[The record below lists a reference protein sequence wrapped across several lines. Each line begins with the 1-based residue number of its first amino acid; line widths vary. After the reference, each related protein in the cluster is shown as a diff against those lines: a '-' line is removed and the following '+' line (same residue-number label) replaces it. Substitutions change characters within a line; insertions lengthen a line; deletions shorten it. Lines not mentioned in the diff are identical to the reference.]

1 MSEAI
6 AAVKQDVKAVPMKYK
21 KDRTDEQEE
30 LKRLEEERANVV
42 QEQKDAEADKAETE
56 SLAPEEKT
64 FKKRYGDLRR
74 HAQQKEQELKDKIR
88 ELEGQISTA
97 TKEAIKLPKSDDEL
111 AAWTKEYP
119 DVAKVIETIAT
130 KKALELDKGMEDRLK
145 AIAEKEA
152 EADRRAEVARRTAE
166 TEIQKAQYVLE
177 QERLRA
183 EEIVREEIAKTQIE
197 IAAEAEAERARRV
210 AKGEADAILY
220 KYEAEAKGVQ
230 QVLDAKAA
238 GYGRLI
244 ESSGGDARAAA
255 TLLMVEKIEN
265 MVSAQVEAIRNLKI
279 DKITVWDGGNGG
291 CLLYTSPS
299 PRDS

>member
-152 EADRRAEVARRTAE
+152 EAKRMTAE
-166 TEIQKAQYVLE
+166 SQLLQLHPDFEDIRNDEEFHGWVERQPSWVQKALYE
-177 QERLRA
+177 NETDARSAARA
-183 EEIVREEIAKTQIE
+183 IDLYKVDMKIADTKKEKSDKGAASLVTAKNTSNVAKTKSSQSNQWRE
-197 IAAEAEAERARRV
+197 SQV
-210 AKGEADAILY
+210 AKMKAHEYEKNEKAI
-220 KYEAEAKGVQ
+220 
-230 QVLDAKAA
+230 
-238 GYGRLI
+238 
-244 ESSGGDARAAA
+244 
-255 TLLMVEKIEN
+255 M
-265 MVSAQVEAIRNLKI
+265 EAIQS
-279 DKITVWDGGNGG
+279 GNFI
-291 CLLYTSPS
+291 YDVS
-299 PRDS
+299 R

>member
-130 KKALELDKGMEDRLK
+130 KKALELDKSMEDRLK

-152 EADRRAEVARRTAE
+152 EAKRMTAE
-166 TEIQKAQYVLE
+166 SPLLQLHPDFEDIRNDEEFHSWVDRQPSWVQKALYE
-177 QERLRA
+177 NETDARSAARA
-183 EEIVREEIAKTQIE
+183 IDLYKVDMKIADTKKEKSDKGAASLVTAKNTSNIAKTKSSQSNQWRE
-197 IAAEAEAERARRV
+197 SQV
-210 AKGEADAILY
+210 AKMKAHEYERNEKAI
-220 KYEAEAKGVQ
+220 
-230 QVLDAKAA
+230 
-238 GYGRLI
+238 
-244 ESSGGDARAAA
+244 
-255 TLLMVEKIEN
+255 M
-265 MVSAQVEAIRNLKI
+265 EAIQS
-279 DKITVWDGGNGG
+279 GNFI
-291 CLLYTSPS
+291 YDVS
-299 PRDS
+299 R

>member
-130 KKALELDKGMEDRLK
+130 KKALELAKGMEDRLK

-152 EADRRAEVARRTAE
+152 EAKRMTAE
-166 TEIQKAQYVLE
+166 SQLLQLHPDFEDIRNDEEFHSWVERQPSWVQKALYE
-177 QERLRA
+177 NETDARSAARA
-183 EEIVREEIAKTQIE
+183 IDLYKVDMKIADTKKEKSDKGAASLVTAKNTSNVAKTKSSQSNQWRE
-197 IAAEAEAERARRV
+197 SQV
-210 AKGEADAILY
+210 AKMKAHEYERNEKAI
-220 KYEAEAKGVQ
+220 
-230 QVLDAKAA
+230 
-238 GYGRLI
+238 
-244 ESSGGDARAAA
+244 
-255 TLLMVEKIEN
+255 M
-265 MVSAQVEAIRNLKI
+265 EAIQS
-279 DKITVWDGGNGG
+279 GNFI
-291 CLLYTSPS
+291 YDVS
-299 PRDS
+299 R

>member
-152 EADRRAEVARRTAE
+152 EAKRMTAE
-166 TEIQKAQYVLE
+166 SQLLQLHPDFEDIRNDEEFHSWVDRQPSWVQKALYE
-177 QERLRA
+177 NETDARSAARA
-183 EEIVREEIAKTQIE
+183 IDLYKVDMKIADTKKEKSDKGAASLVTAKNTSNVAKTKSSQSNQWRE
-197 IAAEAEAERARRV
+197 SQV
-210 AKGEADAILY
+210 AKMKAHEYERNEKAI
-220 KYEAEAKGVQ
+220 
-230 QVLDAKAA
+230 
-238 GYGRLI
+238 
-244 ESSGGDARAAA
+244 
-255 TLLMVEKIEN
+255 M
-265 MVSAQVEAIRNLKI
+265 EAIQS
-279 DKITVWDGGNGG
+279 GNFI
-291 CLLYTSPS
+291 YDVS
-299 PRDS
+299 R

>member
-42 QEQKDAEADKAETE
+42 QEQKDAEAAKAETE

-152 EADRRAEVARRTAE
+152 EAKRMTAE
-166 TEIQKAQYVLE
+166 SQLLQLHPDFEDIRNDEEFHSWVERQPSWVQKALYE
-177 QERLRA
+177 NETDARSAARA
-183 EEIVREEIAKTQIE
+183 IDLYKVDMKIADTKKEKSDKGAASLVTAKNTSNVAKTKSSQSNQWRE
-197 IAAEAEAERARRV
+197 SQV
-210 AKGEADAILY
+210 AKMKAHEYEKNEKAI
-220 KYEAEAKGVQ
+220 
-230 QVLDAKAA
+230 
-238 GYGRLI
+238 
-244 ESSGGDARAAA
+244 
-255 TLLMVEKIEN
+255 M
-265 MVSAQVEAIRNLKI
+265 EAIQS
-279 DKITVWDGGNGG
+279 GNFI
-291 CLLYTSPS
+291 YDVS
-299 PRDS
+299 R

>member
-130 KKALELDKGMEDRLK
+130 KKALELDKSMEDRLK

-152 EADRRAEVARRTAE
+152 EAKRLTAE
-166 TEIQKAQYVLE
+166 SQLLQLHPDFEDIRNDEEFHGWVERQPSWVQKALYE
-177 QERLRA
+177 NETDARSAARA
-183 EEIVREEIAKTQIE
+183 IDLYKVDMKIADTKKEKSDKGAASLVTAKNTSNVAKTKSSQSNQWRE
-197 IAAEAEAERARRV
+197 SQV
-210 AKGEADAILY
+210 AKMKAHEYERNEKAI
-220 KYEAEAKGVQ
+220 
-230 QVLDAKAA
+230 
-238 GYGRLI
+238 
-244 ESSGGDARAAA
+244 
-255 TLLMVEKIEN
+255 M
-265 MVSAQVEAIRNLKI
+265 EAIQS
-279 DKITVWDGGNGG
+279 GNFI
-291 CLLYTSPS
+291 YDVS
-299 PRDS
+299 R

>member
-74 HAQQKEQELKDKIR
+74 HSQQKEQELKDKIR
-88 ELEGQISTA
+88 DLEGQISTA

-152 EADRRAEVARRTAE
+152 EAKRMTAE
-166 TEIQKAQYVLE
+166 SQLLQLHPDFEDIRNDEEFHGWVERQPSWVQKALYE
-177 QERLRA
+177 NETDARSAARA
-183 EEIVREEIAKTQIE
+183 IDLYKVDMKIADTKKEKSDKGAASLVTAKNTSNVAKTKSSQSNQWRESQVAKMKAHEYERNEKAI
-197 IAAEAEAERARRV
+197 AEA
-210 AKGEADAILY
+210 I
-220 KYEAEAKGVQ
+220 Q
-230 QVLDAKAA
+230 
-238 GYGRLI
+238 
-244 ESSGGDARAAA
+244 SGNFIYD
-255 TLLMVEKIEN
+255 
-265 MVSAQVEAIRNLKI
+265 VSR
-279 DKITVWDGGNGG
+279 
-291 CLLYTSPS
+291 
-299 PRDS
+299 

>member
-152 EADRRAEVARRTAE
+152 EAKRMTAE
-166 TEIQKAQYVLE
+166 SQLLQLHPDFEDIRNDEEFHSWVERQPSWVQKA
-177 QERLRA
+177 
-183 EEIVREEIAKTQIE
+183 
-197 IAAEAEAERARRV
+197 
-210 AKGEADAILY
+210 LY
-220 KYEAEAKGVQ
+220 ENET
-230 QVLDAKAA
+230 
-238 GYGRLI
+238 
-244 ESSGGDARAAA
+244 DARAAA
-255 TLLMVEKIEN
+255 RAIDLYKVDMKIADTKKEKSDKGAASLVTAKNTSNVAKTKSSQSNQWRE
-265 MVSAQVEAIRNLKI
+265 SQVAKMKAHEYEKNEKAIMEAIQS
-279 DKITVWDGGNGG
+279 GNFI
-291 CLLYTSPS
+291 YDVS
-299 PRDS
+299 R

>member
-130 KKALELDKGMEDRLK
+130 KKALELDEGMEDRLK

-152 EADRRAEVARRTAE
+152 EAKRMTAE
-166 TEIQKAQYVLE
+166 SQLLQLHPDFEDIRNDEEFHGWVERQPSWVQKALYE
-177 QERLRA
+177 NETDARSAARA
-183 EEIVREEIAKTQIE
+183 IDLYKVDMKIADTKKEKSDKGAASLVTAKNTSNVAKTKSSQSNQWRE
-197 IAAEAEAERARRV
+197 SQV
-210 AKGEADAILY
+210 AKMKAHEYERNEKAI
-220 KYEAEAKGVQ
+220 
-230 QVLDAKAA
+230 
-238 GYGRLI
+238 
-244 ESSGGDARAAA
+244 
-255 TLLMVEKIEN
+255 M
-265 MVSAQVEAIRNLKI
+265 EAIQS
-279 DKITVWDGGNGG
+279 GNFI
-291 CLLYTSPS
+291 YDVS
-299 PRDS
+299 R

>member
-145 AIAEKEA
+145 TIAEKEA
-152 EADRRAEVARRTAE
+152 EAKRMTAE
-166 TEIQKAQYVLE
+166 SQLLQLHPDFEDIRNDEEFHGWVERQPSWVQKALYE
-177 QERLRA
+177 NETDARSAARA
-183 EEIVREEIAKTQIE
+183 IDLYKVDMKIADTKKEKSDKGAASLVTAKNTSNVAKTKSSQSNQWRE
-197 IAAEAEAERARRV
+197 SQV
-210 AKGEADAILY
+210 AKMKAHEYERNEKAI
-220 KYEAEAKGVQ
+220 
-230 QVLDAKAA
+230 
-238 GYGRLI
+238 
-244 ESSGGDARAAA
+244 
-255 TLLMVEKIEN
+255 M
-265 MVSAQVEAIRNLKI
+265 EAIQS
-279 DKITVWDGGNGG
+279 GNFI
-291 CLLYTSPS
+291 YDVS
-299 PRDS
+299 R

>member
-88 ELEGQISTA
+88 DLEGQISTA

-152 EADRRAEVARRTAE
+152 EAKRMTAE
-166 TEIQKAQYVLE
+166 SQLLQLHPDFEDIRNDEDFHGWVERQPSWVQKALYE
-177 QERLRA
+177 NETDARSAARA
-183 EEIVREEIAKTQIE
+183 IDLYKVDMKIADTKKEKSDKGAASLVTAKNTSNVAKTKSSQSNQWRE
-197 IAAEAEAERARRV
+197 SQV
-210 AKGEADAILY
+210 AKMKAHEYEKNEKAI
-220 KYEAEAKGVQ
+220 
-230 QVLDAKAA
+230 D
-238 GYGRLI
+238 
-244 ESSGGDARAAA
+244 
-255 TLLMVEKIEN
+255 
-265 MVSAQVEAIRNLKI
+265 EAIKS
-279 DKITVWDGGNGG
+279 GNFIYD
-291 CLLYTSPS
+291 LQ
-299 PRDS
+299 R

>member
-74 HAQQKEQELKDKIR
+74 HSQQKEQELKDKIR

-152 EADRRAEVARRTAE
+152 EAKRMTAE
-166 TEIQKAQYVLE
+166 SQLLQLHPDFEDIRNDEDFHGWVERQPSWVQKALYE
-177 QERLRA
+177 NETDARSAARA
-183 EEIVREEIAKTQIE
+183 IDLYKVDMKIADTKKEKSDKGAASLVTAKNTSNVAKTKSSQSNQWRE
-197 IAAEAEAERARRV
+197 SQV
-210 AKGEADAILY
+210 AKMKAHEYERNEKAI
-220 KYEAEAKGVQ
+220 
-230 QVLDAKAA
+230 
-238 GYGRLI
+238 
-244 ESSGGDARAAA
+244 
-255 TLLMVEKIEN
+255 M
-265 MVSAQVEAIRNLKI
+265 EAIQS
-279 DKITVWDGGNGG
+279 GNFI
-291 CLLYTSPS
+291 YDVS
-299 PRDS
+299 R

>member
-152 EADRRAEVARRTAE
+152 EAKRMTAE
-166 TEIQKAQYVLE
+166 SQLLQLHPDFEDIRNDEEFHSWVERQPSWVQKALYENETDARSAARAIDLYKVDMKIADTKKEKSDKGAASLE
-177 QERLRA
+177 TA
-183 EEIVREEIAKTQIE
+183 KNTSNVAKTKSSQSNQWRE
-197 IAAEAEAERARRV
+197 SQV
-210 AKGEADAILY
+210 AKMKAHEYERNEKAI
-220 KYEAEAKGVQ
+220 
-230 QVLDAKAA
+230 
-238 GYGRLI
+238 
-244 ESSGGDARAAA
+244 
-255 TLLMVEKIEN
+255 M
-265 MVSAQVEAIRNLKI
+265 EAIQS
-279 DKITVWDGGNGG
+279 GNFI
-291 CLLYTSPS
+291 YDVS
-299 PRDS
+299 R

>member
-64 FKKRYGDLRR
+64 FKNRYGDLRR

-152 EADRRAEVARRTAE
+152 EAKRMTAE
-166 TEIQKAQYVLE
+166 SQLLQLHPDFEDIRNDEEFHSWVDRQPSWVQKALYE
-177 QERLRA
+177 NETDARSAARA
-183 EEIVREEIAKTQIE
+183 IDLYKVDMKIADTKKEKSDKGAASLVTAKNTSNVAKTKSSQSNQWRE
-197 IAAEAEAERARRV
+197 SQV
-210 AKGEADAILY
+210 AKMKAHEYEKNEKAI
-220 KYEAEAKGVQ
+220 
-230 QVLDAKAA
+230 
-238 GYGRLI
+238 
-244 ESSGGDARAAA
+244 
-255 TLLMVEKIEN
+255 M
-265 MVSAQVEAIRNLKI
+265 EAIQS
-279 DKITVWDGGNGG
+279 GNFI
-291 CLLYTSPS
+291 YDVS
-299 PRDS
+299 R

>member
-152 EADRRAEVARRTAE
+152 EAKRMTAESQLLQLHPDFEDIRNDEEFHSWVERQPSWVQKALYENETVARSAARAIDLYKVDMKIADTKKEKSDKGAASLVTAKN
-166 TEIQKAQYVLE
+166 TSNV
-177 QERLRA
+177 
-183 EEIVREEIAKTQIE
+183 AKTKSSQSNQWRE
-197 IAAEAEAERARRV
+197 SQV
-210 AKGEADAILY
+210 AKMKAHEYERNEKAI
-220 KYEAEAKGVQ
+220 
-230 QVLDAKAA
+230 
-238 GYGRLI
+238 
-244 ESSGGDARAAA
+244 
-255 TLLMVEKIEN
+255 M
-265 MVSAQVEAIRNLKI
+265 EAIQS
-279 DKITVWDGGNGG
+279 GNFI
-291 CLLYTSPS
+291 YDVS
-299 PRDS
+299 R

>member
-42 QEQKDAEADKAETE
+42 HEQKDAEADKAETE
-56 SLAPEEKT
+56 SLAPEDKT

-152 EADRRAEVARRTAE
+152 EAKRMTAE
-166 TEIQKAQYVLE
+166 SQLLQLHPDFEDIRNDEDFHGWVERQPSWVQKALYE
-177 QERLRA
+177 NETDARSAARA
-183 EEIVREEIAKTQIE
+183 IDLYKVDMKIADTKKEKSDKGAASLVTAKNTSNVAKTKSSQSNQWRE
-197 IAAEAEAERARRV
+197 SQV
-210 AKGEADAILY
+210 AKMKAHEYEKNEKAI
-220 KYEAEAKGVQ
+220 
-230 QVLDAKAA
+230 D
-238 GYGRLI
+238 
-244 ESSGGDARAAA
+244 
-255 TLLMVEKIEN
+255 
-265 MVSAQVEAIRNLKI
+265 EAIKS
-279 DKITVWDGGNGG
+279 GNFIYD
-291 CLLYTSPS
+291 LQ
-299 PRDS
+299 R

>member
-21 KDRTDEQEE
+21 KDRTNEQEE

-130 KKALELDKGMEDRLK
+130 KKALELDKGMEERLK

-152 EADRRAEVARRTAE
+152 EAKRMTAE
-166 TEIQKAQYVLE
+166 SQLLQLHPDFEDIRNDEEFHGWVERQPSWVQKALYE
-177 QERLRA
+177 NETDARSAARA
-183 EEIVREEIAKTQIE
+183 IDLYKVDMKIADTKKEKSDKGAASLVTAKNTSNVAKTKSSQSNQWRE
-197 IAAEAEAERARRV
+197 SQV
-210 AKGEADAILY
+210 AKMKAHEYEKNEKAI
-220 KYEAEAKGVQ
+220 
-230 QVLDAKAA
+230 
-238 GYGRLI
+238 
-244 ESSGGDARAAA
+244 
-255 TLLMVEKIEN
+255 M
-265 MVSAQVEAIRNLKI
+265 EAIQS
-279 DKITVWDGGNGG
+279 GNFI
-291 CLLYTSPS
+291 YDVS
-299 PRDS
+299 R

>member
-152 EADRRAEVARRTAE
+152 EAKRMTAE
-166 TEIQKAQYVLE
+166 SQLLQLHPDFEDIRNDEEFHSWVERQPSWVQKAFYE
-177 QERLRA
+177 NETDARSAARA
-183 EEIVREEIAKTQIE
+183 IDLYKVDMKIADTKKEKSDKGAASLVTAKNTSNVAKTKSSQSNQWRE
-197 IAAEAEAERARRV
+197 SQV
-210 AKGEADAILY
+210 AKMKAHEYEKNEKAI
-220 KYEAEAKGVQ
+220 
-230 QVLDAKAA
+230 
-238 GYGRLI
+238 
-244 ESSGGDARAAA
+244 
-255 TLLMVEKIEN
+255 M
-265 MVSAQVEAIRNLKI
+265 EAIQS
-279 DKITVWDGGNGG
+279 GNFI
-291 CLLYTSPS
+291 YDVS
-299 PRDS
+299 R

>member
-74 HAQQKEQELKDKIR
+74 HSQQKEQELKDKIR
-88 ELEGQISTA
+88 DLEGQISTA

-152 EADRRAEVARRTAE
+152 EAKRMTAE
-166 TEIQKAQYVLE
+166 SQLLQLHPDFEDIRNDEDFHGWVERQPSWVQKALYE
-177 QERLRA
+177 NETDARSAARA
-183 EEIVREEIAKTQIE
+183 IDLYKVDMKIADTKKEKSDKGAASLVTAKNTSNVAKTKSSQSNQWRE
-197 IAAEAEAERARRV
+197 SQV
-210 AKGEADAILY
+210 AKMKAHEYEKNEKAI
-220 KYEAEAKGVQ
+220 
-230 QVLDAKAA
+230 
-238 GYGRLI
+238 
-244 ESSGGDARAAA
+244 
-255 TLLMVEKIEN
+255 M
-265 MVSAQVEAIRNLKI
+265 EAIQS
-279 DKITVWDGGNGG
+279 GNFI
-291 CLLYTSPS
+291 YDVS
-299 PRDS
+299 R

>member
-74 HAQQKEQELKDKIR
+74 HSQQKEQELKDKIR

-130 KKALELDKGMEDRLK
+130 KKALELDKSMEDRLK

-152 EADRRAEVARRTAE
+152 EAKRMTAE
-166 TEIQKAQYVLE
+166 SQLLQLHPDFEDIRNDEEFHSWVDRQPSWVQKALYE
-177 QERLRA
+177 NETDARSAARA
-183 EEIVREEIAKTQIE
+183 IDLYKVDMKIADTKKEKSDKGAASLVTAKNTSNVAKTKSSQSNQWRE
-197 IAAEAEAERARRV
+197 SQV
-210 AKGEADAILY
+210 AKMKAHEYERNEKAI
-220 KYEAEAKGVQ
+220 
-230 QVLDAKAA
+230 
-238 GYGRLI
+238 
-244 ESSGGDARAAA
+244 
-255 TLLMVEKIEN
+255 M
-265 MVSAQVEAIRNLKI
+265 EAIQS
-279 DKITVWDGGNGG
+279 GNFI
-291 CLLYTSPS
+291 YDVS
-299 PRDS
+299 R

>member
-74 HAQQKEQELKDKIR
+74 HSQQKEQELKDKIR
-88 ELEGQISTA
+88 DLEGQISTA

-152 EADRRAEVARRTAE
+152 EAKRMTAE
-166 TEIQKAQYVLE
+166 SQLLQLHPDFEDIRNDEEFHGWVERQPSWVQKALYE
-177 QERLRA
+177 NETDARSAARA
-183 EEIVREEIAKTQIE
+183 IDLYKVDMKIADTKKEKSDKGAASLVTAKNTSNIAKTKSSQSNQWRE
-197 IAAEAEAERARRV
+197 SQV
-210 AKGEADAILY
+210 AKMKAHEYEKNEKAI
-220 KYEAEAKGVQ
+220 
-230 QVLDAKAA
+230 D
-238 GYGRLI
+238 
-244 ESSGGDARAAA
+244 
-255 TLLMVEKIEN
+255 
-265 MVSAQVEAIRNLKI
+265 EAIKS
-279 DKITVWDGGNGG
+279 GNFIYD
-291 CLLYTSPS
+291 LQ
-299 PRDS
+299 R

>member
-74 HAQQKEQELKDKIR
+74 HSQQKEQELKDKIR
-88 ELEGQISTA
+88 DLEGQISTA

-152 EADRRAEVARRTAE
+152 EAKRMTAE
-166 TEIQKAQYVLE
+166 SQLLQLHPDFEDIRNDEDFHGWVERQPSWVQKALYE
-177 QERLRA
+177 NETDARSAARA
-183 EEIVREEIAKTQIE
+183 IDLYKVDMKIADTKKEKSDKGAASLVTAKNTSNVAKTKSSQSNQWRE
-197 IAAEAEAERARRV
+197 SQV
-210 AKGEADAILY
+210 AKM
-220 KYEAEAKGVQ
+220 
-230 QVLDAKAA
+230 KAH
-238 GYGRLI
+238 
-244 ESSGGDARAAA
+244 E
-255 TLLMVEKIEN
+255 
-265 MVSAQVEAIRNLKI
+265 
-279 DKITVWDGGNGG
+279 
-291 CLLYTSPS
+291 
-299 PRDS
+299 

>member
-88 ELEGQISTA
+88 DLEGQISTA

-152 EADRRAEVARRTAE
+152 EAKRMTAE
-166 TEIQKAQYVLE
+166 SQLLQLHPDFEDIRNDEEFHSWVERQPSWVQKALYE
-177 QERLRA
+177 NETDARSAARA
-183 EEIVREEIAKTQIE
+183 IDLYKVDMKIADTKKEKSDKGAASLVTAKNTSNVAKTKSSQSNQWRE
-197 IAAEAEAERARRV
+197 SQV
-210 AKGEADAILY
+210 AKMKAHEYERNEKAI
-220 KYEAEAKGVQ
+220 
-230 QVLDAKAA
+230 
-238 GYGRLI
+238 
-244 ESSGGDARAAA
+244 
-255 TLLMVEKIEN
+255 M
-265 MVSAQVEAIRNLKI
+265 EAIQS
-279 DKITVWDGGNGG
+279 GNFI
-291 CLLYTSPS
+291 YDVS
-299 PRDS
+299 R

>member
-74 HAQQKEQELKDKIR
+74 HSQQKEQELKDKIR
-88 ELEGQISTA
+88 DLEGQISTA

-152 EADRRAEVARRTAE
+152 EAKRMTAE
-166 TEIQKAQYVLE
+166 SQLLQLHPDFEDIRNDEEFHGWVERQPSWVQKALYE
-177 QERLRA
+177 NETDARSAARA
-183 EEIVREEIAKTQIE
+183 IDLYKVDMKIADTKKEKSDKGAASLVTAKNTSNVAKTKSSQSNQWRE
-197 IAAEAEAERARRV
+197 SQV
-210 AKGEADAILY
+210 AKMKAHEYEKNEKAI
-220 KYEAEAKGVQ
+220 
-230 QVLDAKAA
+230 
-238 GYGRLI
+238 
-244 ESSGGDARAAA
+244 
-255 TLLMVEKIEN
+255 M
-265 MVSAQVEAIRNLKI
+265 EAIQS
-279 DKITVWDGGNGG
+279 GNFIYD
-291 CLLYTSPS
+291 LQ
-299 PRDS
+299 R

>member
-152 EADRRAEVARRTAE
+152 EAKRMTAE
-166 TEIQKAQYVLE
+166 SQLLQLHPDFEDIRNDEEFHGWVERQPSWVQKALYE
-177 QERLRA
+177 NETDARSAARA
-183 EEIVREEIAKTQIE
+183 IDLYKVDMKIADTKREKSDKGAASLVTAKNTSNVAKTKSSQSNQWRE
-197 IAAEAEAERARRV
+197 SQV
-210 AKGEADAILY
+210 AKMKAHEYEKNEKAI
-220 KYEAEAKGVQ
+220 
-230 QVLDAKAA
+230 
-238 GYGRLI
+238 
-244 ESSGGDARAAA
+244 
-255 TLLMVEKIEN
+255 M
-265 MVSAQVEAIRNLKI
+265 EAIQS
-279 DKITVWDGGNGG
+279 GNFI
-291 CLLYTSPS
+291 YDVS
-299 PRDS
+299 R

>member
-88 ELEGQISTA
+88 DLEGQISTA

-152 EADRRAEVARRTAE
+152 EAKRMTAE
-166 TEIQKAQYVLE
+166 SQLLQLHPDFEDIRNDEEFHGWVERQPSWVQKALYE
-177 QERLRA
+177 NETDARSAARA
-183 EEIVREEIAKTQIE
+183 IDLYKVDMKIADKKKETSDKGAASLVTAKNTSNVAKTKSSQSNQWRE
-197 IAAEAEAERARRV
+197 SQV
-210 AKGEADAILY
+210 AKMKAHEYERNEKAI
-220 KYEAEAKGVQ
+220 
-230 QVLDAKAA
+230 
-238 GYGRLI
+238 
-244 ESSGGDARAAA
+244 
-255 TLLMVEKIEN
+255 M
-265 MVSAQVEAIRNLKI
+265 EAIQS
-279 DKITVWDGGNGG
+279 GNFI
-291 CLLYTSPS
+291 YDVS
-299 PRDS
+299 R

>member
-30 LKRLEEERANVV
+30 LKRLEEERASVV

-152 EADRRAEVARRTAE
+152 EAKRMTAE
-166 TEIQKAQYVLE
+166 SQLLQLHPDFEDIRNDEEFHGWVERQPSWVQKALYE
-177 QERLRA
+177 NETDARSAARA
-183 EEIVREEIAKTQIE
+183 IDLYKVDMKIADTKKEKSDKGAASLVTAKNTSNIAKTKSSQSNQWRE
-197 IAAEAEAERARRV
+197 SQV
-210 AKGEADAILY
+210 AKMKAHEYERNEKAI
-220 KYEAEAKGVQ
+220 
-230 QVLDAKAA
+230 
-238 GYGRLI
+238 
-244 ESSGGDARAAA
+244 
-255 TLLMVEKIEN
+255 M
-265 MVSAQVEAIRNLKI
+265 EAIQS
-279 DKITVWDGGNGG
+279 GNFI
-291 CLLYTSPS
+291 YDVS
-299 PRDS
+299 R

>member
-74 HAQQKEQELKDKIR
+74 HSQQKEQELKDKIR
-88 ELEGQISTA
+88 DLEGQISTA

-152 EADRRAEVARRTAE
+152 EAKRMTAE
-166 TEIQKAQYVLE
+166 SQLLQLHPDFEDIRNDEEFHSWVDRQPSWVQKALYE
-177 QERLRA
+177 NETDARSAARA
-183 EEIVREEIAKTQIE
+183 IDLYKGDMKIADTKKEKSDKGAASLVTAKNTSNVAKTKSSQSNQWRE
-197 IAAEAEAERARRV
+197 SQV
-210 AKGEADAILY
+210 AKMKAHEYERNEKAI
-220 KYEAEAKGVQ
+220 
-230 QVLDAKAA
+230 
-238 GYGRLI
+238 
-244 ESSGGDARAAA
+244 
-255 TLLMVEKIEN
+255 M
-265 MVSAQVEAIRNLKI
+265 EAIQS
-279 DKITVWDGGNGG
+279 GNFI
-291 CLLYTSPS
+291 YDVS
-299 PRDS
+299 R

>member
-74 HAQQKEQELKDKIR
+74 HAQQKQQELKDKIR

-152 EADRRAEVARRTAE
+152 EAKRMTAE
-166 TEIQKAQYVLE
+166 SQLLQLHPDFEDIRNDEDFHGWVERQPSWVQKALYE
-177 QERLRA
+177 NETDARSAARA
-183 EEIVREEIAKTQIE
+183 IDLYKVDMKIADTKKEKSDKGAASLVTAKNTSNVAKTKSSQSNQWRE
-197 IAAEAEAERARRV
+197 SQV
-210 AKGEADAILY
+210 AKMKAHEYEKNEKAI
-220 KYEAEAKGVQ
+220 
-230 QVLDAKAA
+230 
-238 GYGRLI
+238 
-244 ESSGGDARAAA
+244 
-255 TLLMVEKIEN
+255 M
-265 MVSAQVEAIRNLKI
+265 EAIQS
-279 DKITVWDGGNGG
+279 GNFI
-291 CLLYTSPS
+291 YDVS
-299 PRDS
+299 R

>member
-152 EADRRAEVARRTAE
+152 EAKRMTAE
-166 TEIQKAQYVLE
+166 SQLLQLHPDFEDIRNDEEFHCWVDRQPSWVQKALYE
-177 QERLRA
+177 NETDARSAARA
-183 EEIVREEIAKTQIE
+183 IDLYKVDMKIADTKKEKSDKGAASLVTAKNTSNVAKTKSSQSNQWRE
-197 IAAEAEAERARRV
+197 SQV
-210 AKGEADAILY
+210 AKMKAHEYERNEKAI
-220 KYEAEAKGVQ
+220 
-230 QVLDAKAA
+230 
-238 GYGRLI
+238 
-244 ESSGGDARAAA
+244 
-255 TLLMVEKIEN
+255 M
-265 MVSAQVEAIRNLKI
+265 EAIQS
-279 DKITVWDGGNGG
+279 GNFI
-291 CLLYTSPS
+291 YDVS
-299 PRDS
+299 R

>member
-6 AAVKQDVKAVPMKYK
+6 AAVKQDVRAVPMKYK

-152 EADRRAEVARRTAE
+152 EAKRMTAE
-166 TEIQKAQYVLE
+166 SQLLQLHPDFEDIRNDEEFHSWVDRQPSWVQKALYE
-177 QERLRA
+177 NETDARSAARA
-183 EEIVREEIAKTQIE
+183 IDLYKVDMKIADTKKEKSDKGAASLVTAKNTSNVAKTKSSQSNQWRE
-197 IAAEAEAERARRV
+197 SQV
-210 AKGEADAILY
+210 AKMKAHEYERNEKAI
-220 KYEAEAKGVQ
+220 
-230 QVLDAKAA
+230 
-238 GYGRLI
+238 
-244 ESSGGDARAAA
+244 
-255 TLLMVEKIEN
+255 M
-265 MVSAQVEAIRNLKI
+265 EAIQS
-279 DKITVWDGGNGG
+279 GNFI
-291 CLLYTSPS
+291 YDVS
-299 PRDS
+299 R

>member
-74 HAQQKEQELKDKIR
+74 HSQQKEQELKDKIR

-152 EADRRAEVARRTAE
+152 EAKRMTAE
-166 TEIQKAQYVLE
+166 SQLLQLHPDFEDIRNDEEFHGWVERQPSWVQKALYE
-177 QERLRA
+177 NETDARSAARA
-183 EEIVREEIAKTQIE
+183 IDLYKVDMKIADTKKEKSDKGAASLVTAKNTSNVAKTKSSQSNQWRE
-197 IAAEAEAERARRV
+197 SQV
-210 AKGEADAILY
+210 AKMKAHEYERNEKAI
-220 KYEAEAKGVQ
+220 
-230 QVLDAKAA
+230 
-238 GYGRLI
+238 
-244 ESSGGDARAAA
+244 
-255 TLLMVEKIEN
+255 M
-265 MVSAQVEAIRNLKI
+265 EAIQS
-279 DKITVWDGGNGG
+279 GNFI
-291 CLLYTSPS
+291 YDVS
-299 PRDS
+299 R

>member
-74 HAQQKEQELKDKIR
+74 HSQQKEQELKDKIR
-88 ELEGQISTA
+88 DLEGQISTA

-152 EADRRAEVARRTAE
+152 EAKRMTAE
-166 TEIQKAQYVLE
+166 SQLLQLHPDFEDIRNDEEFHGWVERQPSWVQKALYE
-177 QERLRA
+177 NETDARSAARA
-183 EEIVREEIAKTQIE
+183 IDLYKVDMKIADTKKEKSDKGAASLVTAKNTSNVAKTKSSQSNQWRE
-197 IAAEAEAERARRV
+197 SQV
-210 AKGEADAILY
+210 AKMKAHEYEKNEKAI
-220 KYEAEAKGVQ
+220 
-230 QVLDAKAA
+230 
-238 GYGRLI
+238 
-244 ESSGGDARAAA
+244 
-255 TLLMVEKIEN
+255 M
-265 MVSAQVEAIRNLKI
+265 EAIQS
-279 DKITVWDGGNGG
+279 GNFI
-291 CLLYTSPS
+291 YDVS
-299 PRDS
+299 R

>member
-152 EADRRAEVARRTAE
+152 EAKRMTAE
-166 TEIQKAQYVLE
+166 SQLLQLHPDFEDIRNDEEFHSCVERQPSWVQKALYE
-177 QERLRA
+177 NETDARSAARA
-183 EEIVREEIAKTQIE
+183 IDLYKVDMKIADTKKEKSDKGAASLVTAKNTSNVAKTKSSQSNQWRE
-197 IAAEAEAERARRV
+197 SQV
-210 AKGEADAILY
+210 AKMKAHEYEKNEKAI
-220 KYEAEAKGVQ
+220 
-230 QVLDAKAA
+230 
-238 GYGRLI
+238 
-244 ESSGGDARAAA
+244 
-255 TLLMVEKIEN
+255 M
-265 MVSAQVEAIRNLKI
+265 EAIQS
-279 DKITVWDGGNGG
+279 GNFI
-291 CLLYTSPS
+291 YDVS
-299 PRDS
+299 R

>member
-130 KKALELDKGMEDRLK
+130 KKALELDKSMEDRLK

-152 EADRRAEVARRTAE
+152 EAKRLTAE
-166 TEIQKAQYVLE
+166 SQLLQLHPDFEDIRNDEEFHGWVERQPSWVQKALYE
-177 QERLRA
+177 NETDARSAARA
-183 EEIVREEIAKTQIE
+183 IDLYKVDMKIADTKKEKSDKGAASLVTAKNTSNVAKTKSSQSNQWRE
-197 IAAEAEAERARRV
+197 SQV
-210 AKGEADAILY
+210 AKMKAHEYEKNEKAI
-220 KYEAEAKGVQ
+220 
-230 QVLDAKAA
+230 
-238 GYGRLI
+238 
-244 ESSGGDARAAA
+244 
-255 TLLMVEKIEN
+255 M
-265 MVSAQVEAIRNLKI
+265 EAIQS
-279 DKITVWDGGNGG
+279 GNFI
-291 CLLYTSPS
+291 YDVS
-299 PRDS
+299 R

>member
-42 QEQKDAEADKAETE
+42 QKQKDAEADKAETE

-152 EADRRAEVARRTAE
+152 EAKRMTAE
-166 TEIQKAQYVLE
+166 SQLLQLHPDFEDIRNDEEFHSWVERQPSWVQKALYE
-177 QERLRA
+177 NETDARSAARA
-183 EEIVREEIAKTQIE
+183 IDLYKVDMKIADTKKEKSDKGAASLVTAKNTSNVAKTKSSQSNQWRE
-197 IAAEAEAERARRV
+197 SQV
-210 AKGEADAILY
+210 AKMKAHEYEKNEKAI
-220 KYEAEAKGVQ
+220 
-230 QVLDAKAA
+230 
-238 GYGRLI
+238 
-244 ESSGGDARAAA
+244 
-255 TLLMVEKIEN
+255 M
-265 MVSAQVEAIRNLKI
+265 EAIQS
-279 DKITVWDGGNGG
+279 GNFI
-291 CLLYTSPS
+291 YDVS
-299 PRDS
+299 R

>member
-1 MSEAI
+1 MSEVI

-74 HAQQKEQELKDKIR
+74 HSQQKEQELKDKIR
-88 ELEGQISTA
+88 DLEGQISTA

-152 EADRRAEVARRTAE
+152 EAKRMTAE
-166 TEIQKAQYVLE
+166 SQLLQLHPDFEDIRNDEDFHGWVERQPSWVQKALYE
-177 QERLRA
+177 NETDARSAARA
-183 EEIVREEIAKTQIE
+183 IDLYKVDMKIADTKKEKSDKGAASLVTAKNTSNVAKTKSSQSNQWRE
-197 IAAEAEAERARRV
+197 SQV
-210 AKGEADAILY
+210 AKMKAHEYEKNEKAI
-220 KYEAEAKGVQ
+220 
-230 QVLDAKAA
+230 
-238 GYGRLI
+238 
-244 ESSGGDARAAA
+244 
-255 TLLMVEKIEN
+255 M
-265 MVSAQVEAIRNLKI
+265 EAIQS
-279 DKITVWDGGNGG
+279 GNFI
-291 CLLYTSPS
+291 YDVS
-299 PRDS
+299 R